1 MSLRR
6 TGHLVVAIAGAV
18 IGALVALAV
27 TGDVPQR
34 QPASDPVPAPPELAY
49 EVTDATSKG
58 ESKLLLAW
66 SPMGS
71 GGLPVDTEATL
82 EDMRVVSDATTV
94 RAGLVWLR
102 KSVSDDGTVLDSP
115 AGAMG
120 VGGGRGIPMEVA
132 IIEPAEYANFV
143 APGDRGAFLQLRPG
157 EGVIPETE
165 AELRGAAEGLELTFE
180 DFTATV
186 TDVVTDVGTNGYELV
201 IPPPVPPSMKVVER
215 FVLVHLSTARGR
227 RAVVTKLKDILG
239 PGQVL
244 RVRAEGETP
253 FLRYGDAVAPG
264 LLVKKNFGEFAARP
278 LPDGR
283 IDIEFRWEEE
293 NIRRAS
299 VPVLGSVVCHRA
311 VIPQLRRAFRTVRE
325 RGLGFLI
332 DRAQYGGC
340 FGPRFISRDPR
351 GRLSHHSWGIA
362 IDINVADNAFG
373 TRGDQ
378 DPRLVEIMESAG
390 FTWGG
395 RWLVPDA
402 MHFEWALFP

>member
-1 MSLRR
+1 MNLRR
-6 TGHLVVAIAGAV
+6 LGHLVSAIAGAL
-18 IGALVALAV
+18 IGAVVVLAV
-27 TGDVPQR
+27 ASEVPRREPQIL
-34 QPASDPVPAPPELAY
+34 ATPELAY
-49 EVTDATSKG
+49 EVTDAPSKG

-71 GGLPVDTEATL
+71 GGLPADAEQIL
-82 EDMRVVSDATTV
+82 ERMPVVRDATTV

-102 KSVSDDGTVLDSP
+102 KSVSDDGTVLDSLP
-115 AGAMG
+115 GEMGIAGGM
-120 VGGGRGIPMEVA
+120 GIPMEIA

-143 APGDRGAFLQLRPG
+143 APGDRGAFLRLRRG
-157 EGVIPETE
+157 DAVIPATE
-165 AELRGAAEGLELTFE
+165 AELRGAGEGLELTFE
-180 DFTATV
+180 DFTTTV
-186 TDVVTDVGTNGYELV
+186 TDVVSDVGTNGYEVV

-215 FVLVHLSTARGR
+215 FVLVHLRAAGGR
-227 RAVVTKLKDILG
+227 RAVVTKLEGILG

-264 LLVKKNFGEFAARP
+264 LLVKQNFGEFAARP

-283 IDIEFRWEEE
+283 IAIESRWQNE

-299 VPVLGSVVCHRA
+299 VPILGSVVCHRG

-332 DRAQYGGC
+332 DGAQYGGC
-340 FGPRFISRDPR
+340 FGPRFIGRDPR

-373 TRGDQ
+373 TKGDQ
-378 DPRLVEIMESAG
+378 DPRLVELMEEAG

-395 RWLVPDA
+395 RWLVTDA
-402 MHFEWALFP
+402 MHFEWAVFP